1 MKGRCTDAQPVPR
14 KPMQIDFHHAATYA
28 IARIAGFT
36 HDDARVVA
44 HASQYV
50 DDSTTEGFI
59 HFKNGMR
66 FHRESTA
73 HPMLDPDNM
82 RNDENALSWL
92 PFHFLPGNQAAP
104 ASGEAY
110 FSRLICRQDSAVA
123 REMMAAAIRAKARPH
138 GLHRLG
144 IAAHVFVDTFAHQG
158 FIGQR
163 HRLNEAS
170 GLLDT
175 NGATLH
181 EYPVPPIGHGQVG
194 TCPDQPFLHWSYT
207 DSLGQRIQRD
217 NPATFTL
224 AAERLCQE
232 FQRYLAGSVDA
243 PAPGMGAEMHEKFN
257 HLFHAFDYE
266 DGDARYKK
274 WLKVLEK
281 DFFGF
286 GPASLSYSGK
296 GANSWKHQALGDSYL
311 DWEEAVIK
319 AEEAHP
325 ERTLLPRQIG
335 AQISNLLHRAEALAN
350 KLGVEPMHYPFAES
364 FLSSDYKKFHDAAS
378 DQRYDVLKKILPA
391 AGIHAA

>member
-1 MKGRCTDAQPVPR
+1 
-14 KPMQIDFHHAATYA
+14 MQIDFHHAATYA
-28 IARIAGFT
+28 IARIAGFA
-36 HDDARVVA
+36 HDDARIVA

-92 PFHFLPGNQAAP
+92 PFHFLPGNL
-104 ASGEAY
+104 ASPWLSGDEAY

-123 REMMAAAIRAKARPH
+123 RAMMAAAIRAKARPH
-138 GLHRLG
+138 GLHQLG

-163 HRLNEAS
+163 HDLNQAS
-170 GLLDT
+170 DLRDASDSALS
-175 NGATLH
+175 
-181 EYPVPPIGHGQVG
+181 EFPVPPIGHGQVG
-194 TCPDQPFLHWSYT
+194 TCPDQPFLQWSYT
-207 DSLGQRIQRD
+207 DSVGQRIQRD

-232 FQRYLAGSVDA
+232 FQRYRAGDPAA
-243 PAPGMGAEMHEKFN
+243 PVPGLGAEMQEKFN
-257 HLFHAFDYE
+257 HLFRAFDYE

-274 WLKVLEK
+274 WLKVLEN

-286 GPASLSYSGK
+286 GPTRLIYCGK
-296 GANSWKHQALGDSYL
+296 GTNSWKHQALGDTYL
-311 DWEEAVIK
+311 EWKDALVK
-319 AEEAHP
+319 AEAAHADKEA
-325 ERTLLPRQIG
+325 LPRQIG
-335 AQISNLLHRAEALAN
+335 AQISKIEDWAEALTG
-350 KLGVEPMHYPFAES
+350 KLGIAPMHYPFSES
-364 FLSSDYKKFHDAAS
+364 FLSSDYKKFHNAAS
-378 DQRYDVLKKILPA
+378 DQRYIVLKKILPA
-391 AGIHAA
+391 FGIYAA